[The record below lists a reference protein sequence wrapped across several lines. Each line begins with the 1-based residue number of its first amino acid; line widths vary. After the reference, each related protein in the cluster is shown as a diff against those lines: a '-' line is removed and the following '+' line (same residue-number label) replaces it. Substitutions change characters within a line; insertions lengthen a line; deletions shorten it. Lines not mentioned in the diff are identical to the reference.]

1 MGFFDDLW
9 SGIKSVGSSVWNGV
23 KDVAGSVYNG
33 AKSAVGWVADKVQ
46 PIVKTVGNIASY
58 IPVIGAP
65 ISGIANQISSGIDV
79 AKGLVDKAGTIGK
92 GIGLLGKPQQ
102 SQYSRIKTM

>member
-23 KDVAGSVYNG
+23 KDVAGTVYNG
-33 AKSAVGWVADKVQ
+33 AKSAVNWVGEKVQ
-46 PIVKTVGNIASY
+46 QIVKTIGNIASY
-58 IPVIGAP
+58 IPIIGAP

-79 AKGLVDKAGTIGK
+79 AKNLVDKAGTIGK

-102 SQYSRIKTM
+102 LQFSRMKMM